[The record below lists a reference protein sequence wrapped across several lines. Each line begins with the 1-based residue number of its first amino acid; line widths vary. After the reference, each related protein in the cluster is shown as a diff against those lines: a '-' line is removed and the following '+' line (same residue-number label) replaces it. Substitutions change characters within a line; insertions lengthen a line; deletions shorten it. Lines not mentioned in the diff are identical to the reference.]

1 MKNLP
6 IRLKLTLWYTS
17 ITCLTFLVV
26 ALAIYFTIRI
36 STQRN
41 TDRELALRLEGI
53 RIFLQKADSYSTTE
67 QLSHELQERGGVRLN
82 GDPFQ
87 VVNQEGH
94 WIYRPASVLSL
105 NLPAEYPQPGSDGH
119 HLSTL
124 ESQGKKFRILSGT
137 VRTSG
142 QSYGVQIVSNVT
154 SIYNI
159 LSRILWVSLA
169 GIPFILLVAGAGGY
183 WLSKRAMLPVLHIT
197 QTAKSIGER
206 NLAERVTVSP
216 AHDELRELTE
226 TLNDMLQRLETAF
239 KRITR
244 FTADASHELRTP
256 IAIIRTTAEFI
267 LQKER
272 SIPEYQQFVGQIL
285 VESEATTEMIE
296 GLLTLARADS
306 QPNSDNFAE
315 TDLWMLSA
323 EVVQSVKL
331 LADTKGLVLEIL
343 PIDKPAPVWAR
354 HSDLRKLIVIL
365 LDNAIKYTPERGRI
379 EVRVS
384 HFDGQS
390 FLEVK
395 DTGTGIAEEDIPHI
409 FERFYR
415 ADKGR
420 SRETGGIGLGLSIA
434 QAIADDH
441 AAHIVV
447 RSRTNGGS
455 SFRILFPARD
465 PTLGTALPTDAQ
477 AAAQPKIEQ
486 WNNVP
491 PASVDYGAARD
502 SLKAHIKKLVEQ
514 LAKR

>member
-6 IRLKLTLWYTS
+6 IRLKLTLWYTG
-17 ITCLTFLVV
+17 ITCLTFLAA
-26 ALAIYFTIRI
+26 ALAIYFSIGVSI
-36 STQRN
+36 QRN
-41 TDRELALRLEGI
+41 ADRELALRLEGI
-53 RIFLQKADSYSTTE
+53 RVFLQRNDLGTE
-67 QLSHELQERGGVRLN
+67 ELAHELQERGGVRLN

-87 VVNQEGH
+87 VVAQSGQ
-94 WIYRPASVLSL
+94 WLYRPASVLSL
-105 NLPAEYPQPGSDGH
+105 NLPPELPLADVNRSR
-119 HLSTL
+119 LFTL
-124 ESQGKKFRILSGT
+124 NDRGRKFRILSAT
-137 VRTSG
+137 VRTPN
-142 QSYGVQIVSNVT
+142 QCYGVQIVSNVT
-154 SIYNI
+154 PIYDI

-169 GIPFILLVAGAGGY
+169 GIPFILVVAGAGGY
-183 WLSKRAMLPVLHIT
+183 WLSRRAMQPVLHIT

-206 NLAERVTVSP
+206 SLAERLTVSP
-216 AHDELRELTE
+216 AHDELRELSE

-239 KRITR
+239 KRITQ

-256 IAIIRTTAEFI
+256 VAIIRTTAEFI

-272 SIPEYQQFVGQIL
+272 SVPEYQQLVGQIL

-296 GLLTLARADS
+296 GLLALARADS
-306 QPNSDNFAE
+306 QRSAETFSE

-323 EVVQSVKL
+323 EVVQSVKP

-354 HSDLRKLIVIL
+354 RSDLKKLIVIL

-379 EVRVS
+379 EVRVA
-384 HFDGQS
+384 HFDDQS

-395 DTGTGIAEEDIPHI
+395 DTGAGIAEEDIPHI

-434 QAIADDH
+434 QAIAEDH

-455 SFRILFPARD
+455 SFRILFPVRC
-465 PTLGTALPTDAQ
+465 TLE
-477 AAAQPKIEQ
+477 KIPERIYA
-486 WNNVP
+486 NKTLEN
-491 PASVDYGAARD
+491 ASE
-502 SLKAHIKKLVEQ
+502 SH
-514 LAKR
+514 

>member
-1 MKNLP
+1 MKDLP
-6 IRLKLTLWYTS
+6 IRLKLTLWYTG
-17 ITCLTFLVV
+17 ITCLTFLAA

-36 STQRN
+36 SVQRN
-41 TDRELALRLEGI
+41 ADRELALRLEGI
-53 RIFLQKADSYSTTE
+53 NVFLQKADSYSTTE

-87 VVNQEGH
+87 VVNQKGQ
-94 WIYRPASVLSL
+94 WVYRPASVLSL
-105 NLPAEYPQPGSDGH
+105 NLPAEYPQTGSDRY
-119 HLSTL
+119 HLFTF
-124 ESQGKKFRILSGT
+124 ESQGRKFRILSGII
-137 VRTSG
+137 RTSG
-142 QSYGVQIVSNVT
+142 QSYGVQIVSNIT
-154 SIYNI
+154 PIYDI

-183 WLSKRAMLPVLHIT
+183 WLSKRAMQPVLHIT

-256 IAIIRTTAEFI
+256 VAIIRTTAEFI

-272 SIPEYQQFVGQIL
+272 SVPEYQQLVGQIL
-285 VESEATTEMIE
+285 VESEGTTEMIE

-306 QPNSDNFAE
+306 RPSSGTFSE
-315 TDLWMLSA
+315 IDLWMLSA
-323 EVVQSVKL
+323 EVVQSVKP
-331 LADTKGLVLEIL
+331 LADTKRLALEIL

-354 HSDLRKLIVIL
+354 RSDLKKLIVIL
-365 LDNAIKYTPERGRI
+365 LDNAIKFTPESGRI
-379 EVRVS
+379 EVRVA
-384 HFDGQS
+384 HFADQS

-395 DTGTGIAEEDIPHI
+395 DTGAGITDEDIPHI

-434 QAIADDH
+434 QAIAEDH
-441 AAHIVV
+441 AAQIVV
-447 RSRTNGGS
+447 RSRPNGGS
-455 SFRILFPARD
+455 SFRILFPARR
-465 PTLGTALPTDAQ
+465 LR
-477 AAAQPKIEQ
+477 EQ
-486 WNNVP
+486 DV
-491 PASVDYGAARD
+491 S
-502 SLKAHIKKLVEQ
+502 
-514 LAKR
+514 

>member
-1 MKNLP
+1 
-6 IRLKLTLWYTS
+6 
-17 ITCLTFLVV
+17 
-26 ALAIYFTIRI
+26 
-36 STQRN
+36 
-41 TDRELALRLEGI
+41 
-53 RIFLQKADSYSTTE
+53 
-67 QLSHELQERGGVRLN
+67 VRLN

-87 VVNQEGH
+87 VVNQKGQ
-94 WIYRPASVLSL
+94 WVYRPASVLSL
-105 NLPAEYPQPGSDGH
+105 NLPAEYPQTGSDRY
-119 HLSTL
+119 HLFTL
-124 ESQGKKFRILSGT
+124 ESQGRKFRILSGT
-137 VRTSG
+137 IRTSG
-142 QSYGVQIVSNVT
+142 QSYGVQIVSNIT
-154 SIYNI
+154 PIYDI

-169 GIPFILLVAGAGGY
+169 GIPFILVVAGAGGY
-183 WLSKRAMLPVLHIT
+183 WLSKRAMQPVLHIT

-272 SIPEYQQFVGQIL
+272 TVPEYQQFVGQIL

-306 QPNSDNFAE
+306 VSSSRNFSE

-323 EVVQSVKL
+323 EVVQSVKP
-331 LADTKGLVLEIL
+331 LADSKRLTLEIL
-343 PIDKPAPVWAR
+343 PIDKPAPVWAKR
-354 HSDLRKLIVIL
+354 SDLKKLIVIL
-365 LDNAIKYTPERGRI
+365 LDNAIKYTPEGGRI
-379 EVRVS
+379 EVRIA
-384 HFDGQS
+384 HFSDQS

-395 DTGTGIAEEDIPHI
+395 DTGVGIAEEDIPHI

-434 QAIADDH
+434 QAIAEDH

-447 RSRTNGGS
+447 RSRPNAGS
-455 SFRILFPARD
+455 SFRILFPVRD
-465 PTLGTALPTDAQ
+465 PAL
-477 AAAQPKIEQ
+477 
-486 WNNVP
+486 
-491 PASVDYGAARD
+491 
-502 SLKAHIKKLVEQ
+502 
-514 LAKR
+514 